1 MDPRIIGML
10 ILISSIIAVY
20 IIVPMIAV
28 SRHNNNIKPILA
40 GVYETKTGNVRVTV
54 TGIVRNM
61 VSYEFKD
68 PDDFN
73 KLKNGSMTLTEF
85 DSIFTYLYTDYKTL
99 VYKINKTN

>member
-1 MDPRIIGML
+1 MDTGIAMI

-20 IIVPMIAV
+20 VIPMIAIG
-28 SRHNNNIKPILA
+28 RHKIKPILA
-40 GVYETKTGNVRVTV
+40 GVYATQTGNIRVTV
-54 TGIVRNM
+54 IGIERNT

-73 KLKNGSMTLTEF
+73 KLKKGSMTLTEF

>member
-1 MDPRIIGML
+1 MDPRIIAML

-28 SRHNNNIKPILA
+28 SRHIKPILA
-40 GVYETKTGNVRVTV
+40 GVYETKTGDVRVTV
-54 TGIVRNM
+54 TGIVRNT

>member
-1 MDPRIIGML
+1 MDIRIGML
-10 ILISSIIAVY
+10 IFLLVMSAYVI
-20 IIVPMIAV
+20 PMIIIG
-28 SRHNNNIKPILA
+28 RHKIKPILA

-54 TGIVRNM
+54 TGIARNT

-85 DSIFTYLYTDYKTL
+85 DSIFKYLYTDYKTL

>member
-1 MDPRIIGML
+1 ML

-28 SRHNNNIKPILA
+28 SRRIKPILA

-54 TGIVRNM
+54 TGIVRNT
-61 VSYEFKD
+61 VLYEFKD

-85 DSIFTYLYTDYKTL
+85 DGIFTYLYTDYKTL

>member
-1 MDPRIIGML
+1 MDFRIGML
-10 ILISSIIAVY
+10 IIISSIIAVY

-28 SRHNNNIKPILA
+28 SRHNIKPILA

-54 TGIVRNM
+54 TGIARNT
-61 VSYEFKD
+61 VSYEFED

-73 KLKNGSMTLTEF
+73 KLKKGSMKLTEF
-85 DSIFTYLYTDYKTL
+85 DNIFTYLYTDYKTL